1 MLKVYQNNK
10 SWKLFQLLNK
20 TDNIIRLPEAS
31 SKEIFLRQC
40 QLRSD
45 FSTSAKQNSSNQ
57 SSNPIPPSSS
67 SNQTLWIGV
76 AAAVLLGGGSFIVY
90 SMKGNKDESKV
101 HKGNDTPVVSKKR
114 NTYLLRQCQ
123 SHN

>member
-1 MLKVYQNNK
+1 M
-10 SWKLFQLLNK
+10 
-20 TDNIIRLPEAS
+20 PEAS

-45 FSTSAKQNSSNQ
+45 FSTSAKQSNSNQ
-57 SSNPIPPSSS
+57 SSDSVPPSSS

-90 SMKGNKDESKV
+90 SSKGKKDETKAR
-101 HKGNDTPVVSKKR
+101 KGNDTPVVFKKR
-114 NTYLLRQCQ
+114 NKLFMKLY
-123 SHN
+123 